1 MAQISSRQMS
11 QKIRREGI
19 PHVSQPIKAV
29 GIMFAVKGLSKASA
43 FWFSPGAVLLDDVHG
58 RGQSCKT
65 TVEQALM
72 RGLVTA

>member
-1 MAQISSRQMS
+1 
-11 QKIRREGI
+11 
-19 PHVSQPIKAV
+19 
-29 GIMFAVKGLSKASA
+29 MFAVKGFEQASA
-43 FWFSPGAVLLDDVHG
+43 FWLSPGAVILDGVHV

>member
-1 MAQISSRQMS
+1 
-11 QKIRREGI
+11 
-19 PHVSQPIKAV
+19 
-29 GIMFAVKGLSKASA
+29 MFAVKGFDQASV
-43 FWFSPGAVLLDDVHG
+43 FWFSPGAVLLNGVHC